1 MLPHLQGE
9 DMIRETVLPFKLDK
23 TDDTMTALAGLALF
37 GEFLEALGLPEKLG
51 RAFPGPGSARGYQAW
66 EYVRP
71 LLLMLHG
78 GGRTLEDLRKIADD
92 AGLRRILRMDRV
104 PSTDAVGDW
113 LRRMGRSG
121 EAALGAVLNAVLHR
135 ALAQEERAEYTL
147 DPDAT
152 AIEAHKESA
161 QWTYKGFRGYYP
173 MMGHLAE
180 NGLVICHEFR
190 EGNDSPHARNLEFY
204 RACKAAMPPGKK
216 IAAYRADSAAYQGAL
231 LDELAD
237 DGVVYAVGADQDAA
251 VKEAIRCIPP
261 ERWTPYRDGYVAETV
276 HTMNK
281 MRHAFR
287 LVVFKRLGQGALF
300 EGKGAFYHA
309 VASTREEGPEATMDW
324 YHARGEHSE
333 NRIKE
338 LKCDFGMER
347 MPCGQFEANALF
359 FAIGVLAYNL
369 YKLFN
374 SRALPAQYER
384 ARCCTVRYH
393 AYCVAGKVIQTG
405 RSLVLKVCEALL
417 KEFQAIRLA
426 VARLAPV

>member
-1 MLPHLQGE
+1 
-9 DMIRETVLPFKLDK
+9 MIDETVLPFKLHK
-23 TDDTMTALAGLALF
+23 TDDTMTPLAGLALF
-37 GEFLEALGLPEKLG
+37 GEFMEALGLEEKVG
-51 RAFPGPGSARGYQAW
+51 RAFPSPGSTRGYQAW

-78 GGRTLEDLRKIADD
+78 GGRALEDLRKVAQDE
-92 AGLRRILRMDRV
+92 GLRRVLRMGSV
-104 PSTDAVGDW
+104 PSTDAIGDW
-113 LRRMGRSG
+113 MRRHGLAGVSAMNMVLK
-121 EAALGAVLNAVLHR
+121 ALLHWG
-135 ALAQEERAEYTL
+135 LAQEERADYTL

-161 QWTYKGFRGYYP
+161 QRTYKGFRGYYP

-180 NGLVICHEFR
+180 NGLVIAHEFR

-204 RACKAAMPPGKK
+204 RACKAAMPAGKR

-231 LDELAD
+231 LDALQD
-237 DGVVYAVGADQDAA
+237 DGVVYAVGADLDAA
-251 VKEAIRCIPP
+251 VREAIRTIPT
-261 ERWTPYRDGYVAETV
+261 ERWMPYRDGYVAETV

-281 MRHAFR
+281 MRYAFR

-300 EGKGAFYHA
+300 EEKGAFYHA
-309 VASTREEGPEATMDW
+309 VASTREEGPDATMDW

-347 MPCGQFEANALF
+347 MPCGQLEANALF

-369 YKLFN
+369 FKLFERSVLSSEY
-374 SRALPAQYER
+374 SRAR
-384 ARCCTVRYH
+384 ACTVRYRLY
-393 AYCVAGKVIQTG
+393 AVAGKVVRTG
-405 RSLVLKVCEALL
+405 RSLFLKVCGALL

-426 VARLAPV
+426 IARLAPG

>member
-1 MLPHLQGE
+1 
-9 DMIRETVLPFKLDK
+9 MIQETVLPFKLDK
-23 TDDTMTALAGLALF
+23 TDDTITPLAGLALF
-37 GEFLEALGLPEKLG
+37 GEFLEALGLEEKVEQ
-51 RAFPGPGSARGYQAW
+51 AFPSPGSARGYRAW
-66 EYVRP
+66 EHVRP

-78 GGRTLEDLRKIADD
+78 GGRTLEDLGKVAQDE
-92 AGLRRILRMDRV
+92 GLRRVLGIGRV
-104 PSTDAVGDW
+104 PSTDAAGDW
-113 LRRMGRSG
+113 LRRQGLRG
-121 EAALGAVLNAVLHR
+121 VAAVEWVLKTLLR
-135 ALAQEERAEYTL
+135 WALAQEERTGYTL

-161 QWTYKGFRGYYP
+161 RMTYKGFPGYYP
-173 MMGHLAE
+173 MVGHLAE
-180 NGLVICHEFR
+180 NGLVVAHEFR

-204 RACKAAMPPGKK
+204 RACKAAMPEGKK
-216 IAAYRADSAAYQGAL
+216 IVAYRADSAAYQGAL

-237 DGVVYAVGADQDAA
+237 DKVAYAVGADLDTA
-251 VKEAIRCIPP
+251 VREAIRCIPP
-261 ERWTPYRDGYVAETV
+261 DRWVPYRDGWVAETV

-287 LVVFKRLGQGALF
+287 LVVFKRPGQGALF
-300 EGKGAFYHA
+300 EEKGAFYHP
-309 VASTREEGPEATMDW
+309 VASNREEDPGATLDW

-338 LKCDFGMER
+338 LKCDFAMER

-374 SRALPAQYER
+374 LLSLPAEYRR
-384 ARCCTVRYH
+384 ARACTVRYRL
-393 AYCVAGKVIQTG
+393 YCVAGKVVRTG
-405 RSLVLKVCEALL
+405 RSLILKVSEALL

-426 VARLAPV
+426 LARLAPG